1 ITVTPFVS
9 GMTVTVTS
17 LVAEDP
23 SLPVSPQ
30 RFTWLCQL
38 EFSDHSGFPG
48 NPGESRLVTLT
59 ASIAGLTAS
68 GQIELIHEPN
78 PYEVDGETWWLSTDL
93 RVFQIRAG
101 ETRFGA
107 AIGSTPAAATRF
119 IQEVLSNLNSGSS
132 GGQTFDSISTD
143 QRTSALE
150 LAREVNETN
159 VFNFAIARVRYR
171 GTVDVSGVRGFF
183 RLFQASTTST
193 DFNPTTTYRR
203 ASQGGE
209 AIPVLGLSGGGD
221 ILSIPFFAEAR
232 VDSASASI
240 ATQRDPAN
248 VRTIVRDPDGG
259 EVAAYFG

>member
-1 ITVTPFVS
+1 DRSTFGRDEIDALLLHGPAVVPNALSVYVDGYWPDKLGIASGSLSGIPDVKPSITVTPFVS
-9 GMTVTVTS
+9 GMTVTVTA
-17 LVAEDP
+17 LLAEEP

-107 AIGSTPAAATRF
+107 
-119 IQEVLSNLNSGSS
+119 
-132 GGQTFDSISTD
+132 
-143 QRTSALE
+143 
-150 LAREVNETN
+150 
-159 VFNFAIARVRYR
+159 
-171 GTVDVSGVRGFF
+171 
-183 RLFQASTTST
+183 
-193 DFNPTTTYRR
+193 
-203 ASQGGE
+203 
-209 AIPVLGLSGGGD
+209 
-221 ILSIPFFAEAR
+221 
-232 VDSASASI
+232 
-240 ATQRDPAN
+240 
-248 VRTIVRDPDGG
+248 
-259 EVAAYFG
+259 